1 MQEISTVALS
11 ELIVSALYRLS
22 SYAVV
27 NLIDDA
33 AMLAIV
39 FI

>member
-1 MQEISTVALS
+1 MEEISTFTLS
-11 ELIVSALYRLS
+11 ELIVSTLYRLS

>member
-1 MQEISTVALS
+1 MQEISTVYLS
-11 ELIVSALYRLS
+11 ELIMSTVYRLS
-22 SYAVV
+22 TYAVF